1 MTLTDEQYHDLDFT
15 YHTLS
20 WNIIQGRLEGDDTK
34 RPDLPNFRD
43 YFDSK
48 QTVPYEALV
57 EHMKQAN
64 KLLMVVLGK
73 QRDGKYTLT
82 CWDIDTKDENIRRLF
97 LHYYPSSLWQE
108 TRDGY
113 HFFFGI
119 QGDPDE
125 VRRYFESKDLL
136 GKQYSITDDIKVEVY
151 TANRAIAFIG
161 ERYGKLQGNLEFLK
175 KEDFCD
181 AKVAFIHALYLYA
194 YLKDY
199 YKPDYRDK
207 IVFRLS
213 GILAKKR
220 IPKHIGLNIID
231 GLASIFNDE
240 ERKSRLKVTED
251 SYKDYADGKPLNT
264 KLEEVIP
271 KDVAKKI
278 YEYFDYRPTANGNNN
293 NNNNNNNN
301 KKKKHV
307 LIIID
312 RKDTDALYNY
322 SVFTAIMN
330 QSMQEAKSLPVHI
343 INDNIQFYALATT
356 YKRISHTLKY
366 NIIKIKRSKTNNKI
380 FKQIDYIIIFG
391 SNDYVNSV
399 IKRIKKNK
407 DTNIITGNGKEV
419 AIRLL
424 LAIDISSEY
433 IIPLLNE
440 YEIIRLKPLPAC

>member
-1 MTLTDEQYHDLDFT
+1 MA
-15 YHTLS
+15 
-20 WNIIQGRLEGDDTK
+20 I
-34 RPDLPNFRD
+34 
-43 YFDSK
+43 
-48 QTVPYEALV
+48 
-57 EHMKQAN
+57 
-64 KLLMVVLGK
+64 
-73 QRDGKYTLT
+73 
-82 CWDIDTKDENIRRLF
+82 DIN
-97 LHYYPSSLWQE
+97 
-108 TRDGY
+108 
-113 HFFFGI
+113 
-119 QGDPDE
+119 
-125 VRRYFESKDLL
+125 
-136 GKQYSITDDIKVEVY
+136 
-151 TANRAIAFIG
+151 
-161 ERYGKLQGNLEFLK
+161 
-175 KEDFCD
+175 KEDE
-181 AKVAFIHALYLYA
+181 
-194 YLKDY
+194 
-199 YKPDYRDK
+199 
-207 IVFRLS
+207 
-213 GILAKKR
+213 
-220 IPKHIGLNIID
+220 
-231 GLASIFNDE
+231 SIKTTD
-240 ERKSRLKVTED
+240 
-251 SYKDYADGKPLNT
+251 
-264 KLEEVIP
+264 
-271 KDVAKKI
+271 
-278 YEYFDYRPTANGNNN
+278 
-293 NNNNNNNN
+293 NNNNNNN